1 MIKNLL
7 FFVTLFF
14 CPQLIADELT
24 FPTGYPDV
32 SNTTSEIDSELSSLQ
47 WNRYVNEKFVIL
59 SIDNKQGV
67 WLNKNIK
74 LINSWCLN
82 RWGFNPVSFS
92 KECRIFCVPNKE
104 LLKKL
109 FGLDE
114 SRVEVRKK
122 DGSIEISVIWVS
134 LDGNPFSCMSSLLTR
149 ASFSEFEEQNF
160 ILPWWFIRSSEI
172 LNSSL
177 SVIKSD
183 LSSLAIQEKNSLLN
197 CKKMFETSFEDY
209 NKMDGI
215 QKSEFDK
222 QALYLCL
229 MLRKELGQ
237 VKLLT
242 FLKVLEKN
250 KLDSSL
256 NFVYGYSGIKEFED
270 KYILYCKDLFNAINS
285 EKVPDSYFEILSA
298 ERR

>member
-7 FFVTLFF
+7 FFFVLLC
-14 CPQLIADELT
+14 CPQLLAEELT
-24 FPTGYPDV
+24 FPTGYQDV
-32 SNTTSEIDSELSSLQ
+32 SKTASGDLDLELSSLQ

-59 SIDNKQGV
+59 SIDDKQGV

-74 LINSWCLN
+74 QISSWCLN
-82 RWGFNPVSFS
+82 RWGFDYISFS

-134 LDGNPFSCMSSLLTR
+134 LDGNPFSCISSLLTR

-160 ILPWWFIRSSEI
+160 RLPWWFIRSSEI

-177 SVIKSD
+177 AVIKAD
-183 LSSLAIQEKNSLLN
+183 LLSATVQENSLFN
-197 CKKMFETSFEDY
+197 CKKLFETSFEDY
-209 NKMDGI
+209 NKMDGL
-215 QKSEFDK
+215 QKLEFDK
-222 QALYLCL
+222 QSLYLCL
-229 MLRKELGQ
+229 MLRKELGE

-242 FLKVLEKN
+242 LLKILEKN

-256 NFVYGYSGIKEFED
+256 NFVYGYSGTKEFED
-270 KYILYCKDLFNAINS
+270 KYSLYYKDLSNAIKA
-285 EKVPDSYFEILSA
+285 EKVPDSYFEILSTQ
-298 ERR
+298 RK